1 MGAWDVIYSK
11 RMEMRAA
18 AAAVAVAKKENKA
31 HIEISD
37 ILFYHRRRKIQG
49 CHDIVER
56 EPSTTTVKGY
66 FSTNPPFLQ
75 VANGK

>member
-1 MGAWDVIYSK
+1 
-11 RMEMRAA
+11 MEMRAAAA

-37 ILFYHRRRKIQG
+37 ILFYHLRRKIQG

-56 EPSTTTVKGY
+56 KPSTTIVKGY

-75 VANGK
+75 VANRK

>member
-1 MGAWDVIYSK
+1 
-11 RMEMRAA
+11 MEMRAA
-18 AAAVAVAKKENKA
+18 AAAAAVAVAVAAVAKKENEA

-49 CHDIVER
+49 CHDIVEHQ
-56 EPSTTTVKGY
+56 PSTTAVKGY